1 MDYFDGA
8 ALSKKALIQREDFV
22 VGLLFTVFSLYNSC
36 AVFFSRYP
44 QKQLDLM
51 QFLFVFIDITR

>member
-8 ALSKKALIQREDFV
+8 TLSKKALIQREDFV

-36 AVFFSRYP
+36 CFFLRYP